1 MYVTSRREGVRKRP
15 PAHKEAAKTTAAE
28 MALQGTAFQPFPI
41 PSHRREDFQRIA
53 DDLCPSEDEGGIE
66 DPEEQSDD
74 DDDYKDW

>member
-1 MYVTSRREGVRKRP
+1 
-15 PAHKEAAKTTAAE
+15 